1 MTLSRTGRYRP
12 NRPGWFDML
21 TAGRPGTCSSSLR
34 AGAYG
39 RRRMLATGT
48 LTSAAGDCA
57 GDSSGPQLS
66 QPPQAPCTLPAD
78 RTASHSAILRRPSE
92 AGARA
97 AIRLKA
103 ASTRRRRVRGPRAE
117 AAYAALTMIT
127 RPTRTWS
134 SMRLTGARAS
144 STQGLGDGVCNPG
157 SRVGERKHVCRHD
170 DWVPPRIGL
179 AFDRGKSRE
188 ALRREYVPSQQ
199 RERRRQTP

>member
-1 MTLSRTGRYRP
+1 
-12 NRPGWFDML
+12 ML
-21 TAGRPGTCSSSLR
+21 NAGRPGTCSSSLR

-103 ASTRRRRVRGPRAE
+103 ASTRRRRVRGPRALIIVS
-117 AAYAALTMIT
+117 AAYALVLAPHQLKALAT
-127 RPTRTWS
+127 
-134 SMRLTGARAS
+134 
-144 STQGLGDGVCNPG
+144 V
-157 SRVGERKHVCRHD
+157 
-170 DWVPPRIGL
+170 
-179 AFDRGKSRE
+179 
-188 ALRREYVPSQQ
+188 YVIQDPA
-199 RERRRQTP
+199 